1 MLGNIS
7 IAKIAGV
14 LTTVLLVFAIR
25 FWFSIAKK
33 RNNKID
39 RIVLNAND
47 IFELVRYFPF
57 LKSWNKSE
65 LTILK
70 DRIGI
75 VLSRYPILGTDHLIT
90 DKEVAIKFAA
100 VLVFLGQDLSFSSDV
115 KYIQII
121 EEGKTVD
128 DKEIIAL
135 PFNSYQKVSELKGQ
149 SFVDIQFR
157 NVDYTINGFRNNPSV
172 MIQTNYNFVNPKAG
186 FTYFYDGWQ
195 AFLSFA
201 MGSKE
206 PNRDDFEAGKSLQ
219 PKAEKLQDFEW
230 GIERKNKSFSYGVNF
245 YYMNYKDQLVL
256 TGKINDVGAYTRSN
270 IAKSYRAGIEIQSK
284 LQLARWFNIEANI
297 TLSENKVKDF
307 TEFIDDYDN
316 GGQVTNLYKK
326 STLSFSPSI
335 IAGSSINFIPF
346 KNGELSLINKYVGR
360 QFLDNTEKNSRS
372 LNAYYVQDIKVSYLL
387 NCKILKEV
395 RFIGQ
400 LNNIFNKRY
409 ESNGYTFSYVYGGLT
424 TENYYFPMAPLNGM
438 LGINISL

>member
-1 MLGNIS
+1 MSVEQSSNNQANYSYRFPFWLAVIFLCLITVPASIILGYIS

-128 DKEIIAL
+128 DKGIIAL

-149 SFVDIQFR
+149 SFVDIQ
-157 NVDYTINGFRNNPSV
+157 
-172 MIQTNYNFVNPKAG
+172 MQ
-186 FTYFYDGWQ
+186 YF
-195 AFLSFA
+195 
-201 MGSKE
+201 
-206 PNRDDFEAGKSLQ
+206 
-219 PKAEKLQDFEW
+219 
-230 GIERKNKSFSYGVNF
+230 IER
-245 YYMNYKDQLVL
+245 
-256 TGKINDVGAYTRSN
+256 
-270 IAKSYRAGIEIQSK
+270 
-284 LQLARWFNIEANI
+284 
-297 TLSENKVKDF
+297 
-307 TEFIDDYDN
+307 
-316 GGQVTNLYKK
+316 
-326 STLSFSPSI
+326 
-335 IAGSSINFIPF
+335 
-346 KNGELSLINKYVGR
+346 
-360 QFLDNTEKNSRS
+360 
-372 LNAYYVQDIKVSYLL
+372 
-387 NCKILKEV
+387 
-395 RFIGQ
+395 
-400 LNNIFNKRY
+400 
-409 ESNGYTFSYVYGGLT
+409 
-424 TENYYFPMAPLNGM
+424 
-438 LGINISL
+438 